1 LSRICSDLPHQVLGC
16 WVLPPSALG
25 FLYERFSSLL
35 GNEACLFR
43 NQQAERWLSGN
54 HGSL

>member
-1 LSRICSDLPHQVLGC
+1 VLGC
-16 WVLPPSALG
+16 WVLPSALG